1 MKNILF
7 VVFAFLAFGSV
18 SVKAQGECDICQT
31 VVQLIEGWVENNA
44 TVSQIEQYLDG
55 ICNLIPSYGA
65 ICQAIVNQGIPE
77 IIQFIEQNET
87 PQQICTQLG
96 LCSSVT
102 VINGG
107 LINTHKL
114 PLPSLKELQKL
125 TPGILTA
132 VKPAKNGAAQ
142 CDLCQQIIGAIEN
155 WMANTNDQAEV
166 ITAIEVV
173 CTYMPQWQTTCDAI
187 IEAGVPTVVQW
198 IVQNDNSTQVC
209 QQLGICPSEKKVVA
223 PKQDECGICEQ
234 IVTAVYYYV
243 NQNYTESVI
252 ANYLDIACTVVP
264 QWTQVCET
272 FVSEELPQII
282 SWVEQNESPD
292 TICTNLGVCS
302 SKKPVPLVHIN

>member
-1 MKNILF
+1 MKNLLF
-7 VVFAFLAFGSV
+7 VCFAFLAFGSV

-31 VVQLIEGWVENNA
+31 VVQLIEGWVESNA

-77 IIQFIEQNET
+77 IIQYIEQNET

-102 VINGG
+102 LINGG
-107 LINTHKL
+107 LINPHKTAV
-114 PLPSLKELQKL
+114 PTLKELQKL
-125 TPGILTA
+125 SPGILTS
-132 VKPAKNGAAQ
+132 VKPSKVGDAQ

-166 ITAIEVV
+166 ITAVEVV

-187 IEAGVPTVVQW
+187 IEAGVPTVVGW
-198 IVQNDNSTQVC
+198 IAQNENSTVVC
-209 QQLGICPSEKKVVA
+209 QQLGLCESAKPKFVA
-223 PKQDECGICEQ
+223 PQDDCGICEQ
-234 IVTAVYYYV
+234 IVTTVYYYV

-252 ANYLDIACTVVP
+252 ENYLDIACTIVP
-264 QWTQVCET
+264 QWSQVCET
-272 FVSEELPQII
+272 FVQEELPQII
-282 SWVEQNESPD
+282 SWVEQNESAD
-292 TICTNLGVCS
+292 TICTSLGVCS
-302 SKKPVPLVHIN
+302 SKKIPLVHIN